1 MMVALA
7 APLRTHRRKIMVE
20 HAKGAFASMISILQ
34 NGITIL
40 CMFCGMLIAGA
51 FWVANQNSHL
61 AAIDNNIASLSN
73 TVAQMVVLSSRVQS
87 LEDKAAS
94 RDDVLRS
101 MQAQEG
107 SMLSSLQNI
116 ISQLGSLNSTT
127 QILVNQVL
135 PGGQRPK

>member
-1 MMVALA
+1 
-7 APLRTHRRKIMVE
+7 MVE

-40 CMFCGMLIAGA
+40 CMFCGLLISGSV
-51 FWVANQNSHL
+51 WVANQNSRL
-61 AAIDNNIASLSN
+61 AAIDNNVASLSN

-94 RDDVLRS
+94 RDDLLRS
-101 MQAQEG
+101 MQAQQG
-107 SMLSSLQNI
+107 SMVSSLQNI
-116 ISQLGSLNSTT
+116 SSELGALNSTS

-135 PGGQRPK
+135 PGGQRSK